1 LGIGLGGFFDGI
13 VLHQI
18 LQLHNTMSAV
28 IPNDTLVGAKTNMVW
43 DGLFHAFVWLVTG
56 IGVIMLWN
64 AARRGDVSFDN
75 RLLFGGFLL
84 GWGLFNVAEGVID
97 HHILNIHH
105 VYELLGQSAWDWG
118 FLAWGAVMILTGWLL
133 IRSGSRALRAESER
147 RDQAGPPVCQSGCDS
162 PTAFLAFVARRYRC
176 RA

>member
-1 LGIGLGGFFDGI
+1 LSTPNAARPAAAAATALGIGLGGFFDGI

-18 LQLHNTMSAV
+18 LQMHNMMSAV

-64 AARRGDVSFDN
+64 AARRGEVSFDN

-84 GWGLFNVAEGVID
+84 GWGLFNVVEGLID

-105 VYELLGQSAWDWG
+105 VYEALGPSAWDWG

-133 IRSGSRALRAESER
+133 IRSGSRARA
-147 RDQAGPPVCQSGCDS
+147 G
-162 PTAFLAFVARRYRC
+162 
-176 RA
+176 